1 MFKSWNL
8 TDINQETSYNKI
20 MKYKIK
26 FKILGFLFS
35 IFSDIRII
43 QLITFFNVVNFQMNY
58 SIRSNHQMENDLWVS
73 LDKFSTKG

>member
-26 FKILGFLFS
+26 FKILGF
-35 IFSDIRII
+35 SDISII